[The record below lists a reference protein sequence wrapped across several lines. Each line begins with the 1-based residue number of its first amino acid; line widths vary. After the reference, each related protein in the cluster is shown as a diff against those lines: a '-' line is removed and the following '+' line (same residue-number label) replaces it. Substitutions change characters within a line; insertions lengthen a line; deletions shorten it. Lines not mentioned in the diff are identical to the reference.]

1 MATVLW
7 RKNKIQPSHHFFF
20 SDIRNDSSSHNHWL
34 GVVADGKHAQ
44 HTAIIYGDVAVR
56 VFT

>member
-1 MATVLW
+1 MIAAT
-7 RKNKIQPSHHFFF
+7 FT
-20 SDIRNDSSSHNHWL
+20 L

-44 HTAIIYGDVAVR
+44 HTQRLIIYGDVAVR